1 MKLLRPVYANQGL
14 RFRYQR
20 QMFALIEEMHKS
32 TLYWLSAQFKESPPT
47 LLVETPEFNSPLP
60 GITESDVNERL
71 AMDAT
76 PSKEMLARFRKIAK
90 QWLKRFDEA
99 APKIAE
105 AYLKGSFKATDS
117 AMRAALK
124 EAGLA
129 VKFEMTAAMKDAFN
143 ASLAENIGLIKSI
156 PEQYLQKVEGVV
168 ARGYAAGRDLQ
179 TIVNG
184 LKRIYP
190 ITQNRAILIARDQS
204 NKANATVT
212 KARQIELGINQAQW
226 KHSHGGRI
234 PRPEH
239 VKADGKLYD
248 VAKGMFLDGEWIY
261 PGELINCR
269 CTSRSV
275 LPTGLLGATFDN
287 SRK

>member
-1 MKLLRPVYANQGL
+1 MINKPKLLRAIHANQGL
-14 RFRYQR
+14 RFRYQK
-20 QMFALIEEMHKS
+20 QMLNLIEEMDAS
-32 TLYWLSAQFKESPPT
+32 IVYWLEAQFKKTPPALLLAQDASPY
-47 LLVETPEFNSPLP
+47 E
-60 GITESDVNERL
+60 
-71 AMDAT
+71 
-76 PSKEMLARFRKIAK
+76 EMRKRFRRIAK
-90 QWLKRFDEA
+90 QWLKKFDDA

-117 AMRAALK
+117 AMRMALK
-124 EAGLA
+124 DAGLA
-129 VKFEMTAAMKDAFN
+129 VKFEMSPAMRDAFN
-143 ASLAENIGLIKSI
+143 ASLSENIGLIKSI

-179 TIVNG
+179 AMIKG
-184 LKRIYP
+184 IKRIYP
-190 ITQNRAILIARDQS
+190 LTQNRAVLIARDQS

-212 KARQIELGINQAQW
+212 KGRQIELGINQAQW
-226 KHSHGGRI
+226 KHSHGGKV

-275 LPTGLLGATFDN
+275 LPTGLRNATFDN